1 MSKKN
6 KEILNVLWYLVVFVL
21 IQLGVTYA
29 TLFIEMA
36 LHPQTDADLNTF
48 IKNLLSNDT
57 TLVLISVIGSVL
69 TIALFVWRKWVVLSR
84 TYLRSNPWFTL
95 LWVVFLGL
103 GSILPLQWIYEQ
115 LNISLSMEME
125 EMFKSIMGN
134 RWGYLALGILAPLA
148 EEMVFRGAIL
158 RTLLN
163 YFNGRMYW
171 VPIIVSAL
179 LFGLVHGNMAQLL
192 NAFLI
197 GILLGWMYYR
207 TESIVPGIV
216 LHWVNNTVA
225 YTMYKLMPQMNDG
238 KLIDFFHGNNRLMY
252 MGLACSLLVFIPSLY
267 QLYVRLRKANTP

>member
-6 KEILNVLWYLVVFVL
+6 KEILHVLWYLVVFVL

-36 LHPQTDADLNTF
+36 LHPQTDADLNTT

-267 QLYVRLRKANTP
+267 QLYVRLKKANTP

>member
-6 KEILNVLWYLVVFVL
+6 KEILHVLWYLVVFVL

-36 LHPQTDADLNTF
+36 LHPQTDADLNTT

-171 VPIIVSAL
+171 IPIIVSAL

-267 QLYVRLRKANTP
+267 QLYVRLKKANTP

>member
-21 IQLGVTYA
+21 IQLSVTYA

-36 LHPQTDADLNTF
+36 LHPQTDADLNTT

-267 QLYVRLRKANTP
+267 QLYVRLRKAKTP

>member
-36 LHPQTDADLNTF
+36 LHPQTDADLNTT

-57 TLVLISVIGSVL
+57 TLVLISVIGSAL
-69 TIALFVWRKWVVLSR
+69 TIALSVWRKWVVLSR

-267 QLYVRLRKANTP
+267 QLYIRLRKADTP

>member
-6 KEILNVLWYLVVFVL
+6 KEILHVLWYLVVFVL

-36 LHPQTDADLNTF
+36 LHPQTDADLNTS

-267 QLYVRLRKANTP
+267 QLYVRLKKANTP

>member
-36 LHPQTDADLNTF
+36 LHPQTDADLNTS

-57 TLVLISVIGSVL
+57 ILVLISVIGSVL

-267 QLYVRLRKANTP
+267 QLYVRLRKADTP

>member
-36 LHPQTDADLNTF
+36 LHPQTDADLNTS

-192 NAFLI
+192 NAFFI

-267 QLYVRLRKANTP
+267 QLYVRLRKADTP

>member
-36 LHPQTDADLNTF
+36 LHPQTDADLNTS

-267 QLYVRLRKANTP
+267 QLYIRLRKANTP

>member
-36 LHPQTDADLNTF
+36 LHPQTDADLNTT

-95 LWVVFLGL
+95 LWVIFLGL

>member
-21 IQLGVTYA
+21 IQLGVTYT

-36 LHPQTDADLNTF
+36 LHPQTDADLNTT

-103 GSILPLQWIYEQ
+103 GGILPLQWIYEQ

>member
-36 LHPQTDADLNTF
+36 LHPQTDADLNTS

-57 TLVLISVIGSVL
+57 ILVLISVIGSVL
-69 TIALFVWRKWVVLSR
+69 MIALFVWRKWVVLSR

-267 QLYVRLRKANTP
+267 QLYVRLRKADTP

>member
-6 KEILNVLWYLVVFVL
+6 KEILHVLWYLVVFVL

-36 LHPQTDADLNTF
+36 LHPQTDADLNTS

-225 YTMYKLMPQMNDG
+225 YTIYKLMPQMNDG

>member
-36 LHPQTDADLNTF
+36 LHPQTDADLNTI

-158 RTLLN
+158 RTLLS

-267 QLYVRLRKANTP
+267 QLYVRLRKAKTP

>member
-29 TLFIEMA
+29 TLFIETA
-36 LHPQTDADLNTF
+36 LHPQTDADLNTS

-69 TIALFVWRKWVVLSR
+69 TIALFVWRKWVILSR

-158 RTLLN
+158 RTLLS

-207 TESIVPGIV
+207 TESIVPGVV

>member
-36 LHPQTDADLNTF
+36 LHPQTDADLNTS

-57 TLVLISVIGSVL
+57 TLILISVIGSVL

>member
-21 IQLGVTYA
+21 VQLGVTYA
-29 TLFIEMA
+29 TLFIEMT
-36 LHPQTDADLNTF
+36 LHPQTDADLNTT

-57 TLVLISVIGSVL
+57 TLVLISVIGSAL

-179 LFGLVHGNMAQLL
+179 LFGLIHGNMAQLL

>member
-36 LHPQTDADLNTF
+36 LHPQTDADLNTS

-57 TLVLISVIGSVL
+57 ILVLISVIGSVL

-171 VPIIVSAL
+171 IPIIVSAL

>member
-1 MSKKN
+1 M
-6 KEILNVLWYLVVFVL
+6 
-21 IQLGVTYA
+21 
-29 TLFIEMA
+29 
-36 LHPQTDADLNTF
+36 
-48 IKNLLSNDT
+48 
-57 TLVLISVIGSVL
+57 ISVIGSVL

-95 LWVVFLGL
+95 LWVIFLGL

-252 MGLACSLLVFIPSLY
+252 MGLACSLLVFLPSLY
-267 QLYVRLRKANTP
+267 QLYVRLRKADTP

>member
-36 LHPQTDADLNTF
+36 LHPQTDADLNTS

-158 RTLLN
+158 RTLLS

-238 KLIDFFHGNNRLMY
+238 KLIDLFHGNNRLMY

-267 QLYVRLRKANTP
+267 QLYVRLRKAKTP

>member
-36 LHPQTDADLNTF
+36 LHPQTDADLNTT

-95 LWVVFLGL
+95 LWVIFLGL

-252 MGLACSLLVFIPSLY
+252 MGLACSLLVFLPSLY
-267 QLYVRLRKANTP
+267 QLYVRLRKADTP

>member
-36 LHPQTDADLNTF
+36 LHPQTDADLNTS

-69 TIALFVWRKWVVLSR
+69 TIALFVWRKWVALSR

-267 QLYVRLRKANTP
+267 QLYVRLRKAKTP

>member
-36 LHPQTDADLNTF
+36 LHPQTDADLNTS

-57 TLVLISVIGSVL
+57 ILVLISVIGSVL

-115 LNISLSMEME
+115 LNIRLSMEME

>member
-36 LHPQTDADLNTF
+36 LHPQTDADLNTS

-158 RTLLN
+158 RTLLS

-267 QLYVRLRKANTP
+267 QLYVRLRKADTP

>member
-36 LHPQTDADLNTF
+36 LHPQTDADLNTT

-252 MGLACSLLVFIPSLY
+252 MGLACSLLVFLPSLY

>member
-36 LHPQTDADLNTF
+36 LHPQTDADLNTT

-57 TLVLISVIGSVL
+57 TLVLISVIGSAL
-69 TIALFVWRKWVVLSR
+69 TMALFVWRKWVVLSR

-267 QLYVRLRKANTP
+267 QLYVRLRKADTP

>member
-6 KEILNVLWYLVVFVL
+6 KEILHVLWYLVVFVL

-36 LHPQTDADLNTF
+36 LHPQTDADLNTT

-267 QLYVRLRKANTP
+267 QLYVRLRKADTP

>member
-6 KEILNVLWYLVVFVL
+6 KEILNALWYLVVFVL

-36 LHPQTDADLNTF
+36 LHPQTDADLNTT

-57 TLVLISVIGSVL
+57 TLVLISVIGSAL

-115 LNISLSMEME
+115 LDISLSMEME

-267 QLYVRLRKANTP
+267 QLYVRLRKAKTP

>member
-36 LHPQTDADLNTF
+36 LHPQTDADLNTT

-57 TLVLISVIGSVL
+57 ILVLISVIGSVL

-267 QLYVRLRKANTP
+267 QLYVRLRKADTP

>member
-36 LHPQTDADLNTF
+36 LHPQTDADLNTS

-57 TLVLISVIGSVL
+57 ILVLISVIGSVL

>member
-36 LHPQTDADLNTF
+36 LHPQTDADLNTT

-267 QLYVRLRKANTP
+267 QLYVRLRKAKTP

>member
-6 KEILNVLWYLVVFVL
+6 TEILNVLWYLVVFVL

-36 LHPQTDADLNTF
+36 LHPQTDADLNTS

>member
-36 LHPQTDADLNTF
+36 LHPQTDADLNTT

-158 RTLLN
+158 RTLLS

-179 LFGLVHGNMAQLL
+179 LFGLAHGNMAQLL

-267 QLYVRLRKANTP
+267 QLYVRLRKADTP

>member
-6 KEILNVLWYLVVFVL
+6 KEILHVLWYLVVFVL

-36 LHPQTDADLNTF
+36 LHPQTDADLNTT

-267 QLYVRLRKANTP
+267 QLYVRLRKAKTP

>member
-36 LHPQTDADLNTF
+36 LHPQTDADLNTT

-267 QLYVRLRKANTP
+267 QLYVRLRKADTP

>member
-1 MSKKN
+1 
-6 KEILNVLWYLVVFVL
+6 
-21 IQLGVTYA
+21 
-29 TLFIEMA
+29 
-36 LHPQTDADLNTF
+36 
-48 IKNLLSNDT
+48 
-57 TLVLISVIGSVL
+57 
-69 TIALFVWRKWVVLSR
+69 
-84 TYLRSNPWFTL
+84 
-95 LWVVFLGL
+95 
-103 GSILPLQWIYEQ
+103 
-115 LNISLSMEME
+115 
-125 EMFKSIMGN
+125 MGN

-158 RTLLN
+158 CTLLN

>member
-36 LHPQTDADLNTF
+36 LHPQTDADLNTS

-57 TLVLISVIGSVL
+57 ILVLISVIGSVL

-103 GSILPLQWIYEQ
+103 GGILPLQWIYEQ

>member
-36 LHPQTDADLNTF
+36 LHPQTDADLNTS

-115 LNISLSMEME
+115 LNISVSMEME

-158 RTLLN
+158 RTLLS

-238 KLIDFFHGNNRLMY
+238 KLIDLFHGNNRLMY

-267 QLYVRLRKANTP
+267 QLYVRLRKAKTP

>member
-36 LHPQTDADLNTF
+36 LHPQTDADLNTT

-57 TLVLISVIGSVL
+57 ILVLISVIGSAL

-125 EMFKSIMGN
+125 EMFKNIMGN

-207 TESIVPGIV
+207 TGSIVPGIV

>member
-6 KEILNVLWYLVVFVL
+6 KKILNVLWYLVVFVL

-36 LHPQTDADLNTF
+36 LHPQTDADLNTS

-69 TIALFVWRKWVVLSR
+69 TIALFVWRKWVILSR

-158 RTLLN
+158 CTLLN

>member
-36 LHPQTDADLNTF
+36 LHPQTDTDLNTS

-115 LNISLSMEME
+115 LDISLSMEME

-267 QLYVRLRKANTP
+267 QLYVRLRKAKTP